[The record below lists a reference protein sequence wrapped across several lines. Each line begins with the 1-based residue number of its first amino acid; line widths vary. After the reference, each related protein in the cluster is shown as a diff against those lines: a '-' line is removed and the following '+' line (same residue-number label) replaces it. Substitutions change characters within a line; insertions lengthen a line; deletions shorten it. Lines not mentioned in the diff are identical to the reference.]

1 MMASLGCGG
10 TMLKKK
16 VLEFALKN
24 WKAILIVILLLVVV
38 LKTRYDYH
46 LMEDAYQT
54 QIESSQA
61 QIEGLKEI
69 HKKEIEEKKM
79 LMESFLISIAAL
91 EEDYERTLAELEKE
105 RAKKAQEYAR
115 KFSEDKEALITD
127 IETTLGLDYVSP

>member
-1 MMASLGCGG
+1 MI
-10 TMLKKK
+10 KQK
-16 VLEFALKN
+16 VLEFALNN
-24 WKAILIVILLLVVV
+24 WKAILIILLLLVVV

-69 HKKEIEEKKM
+69 HKKEIEEKKL

-91 EEDYERTLAELEKE
+91 EEDYERTLADLEKE
-105 RAKKAQEYAR
+105 RAKKAREYAR